1 MKSSTPLLP
10 LNDLRAA
17 FGERFQEN
25 VGLANYTTAHVGGP
39 ADGML
44 VANSAADLESF
55 IRRLWELDTPFFVL
69 GSGSNVLVSD
79 RGFRGVVI
87 LNRARNIKVDA
98 YPPCSV
104 WAESGANLGGV
115 ARQVALRGF
124 SGLEWAATVPGSV
137 GGAVYGNAGAH
148 GSDMQKSLLLAE
160 ILHPE
165 SGKQEWPVDRME
177 YAYRSSAL
185 KRQNLQA
192 CVLSARL
199 KLVQSTPD
207 EVKARMEKFSEQR
220 RSTQPPGATLGSM
233 FKNPPGDYAG
243 RLIEATGLKG
253 ARAGDA
259 EISPIHANFFV
270 NQGAASAADIYTLI
284 HTAQEKVLDQ
294 FGICLELE
302 VEQIGDWS
310 SQPAPQS
317 NIVERNE

>member
-1 MKSSTPLLP
+1 MKSSTPPLP
-10 LNDLRAA
+10 LNSLRAA

-25 VGLANYTTAHVGGP
+25 VGLSNYTTARVGGP

-44 VANSAADLESF
+44 VANSAADLEFF
-55 IRRLWELDTPFFVL
+55 IRRLWDLDTAFFVL

-79 RGFRGVVI
+79 AGFRGVVI
-87 LNRARNIKVDA
+87 LNRARNIKIDA
-98 YPPCSV
+98 HPPCTV

-148 GSDMQKSLLLAE
+148 ASDMHKSLLLAE
-160 ILHPE
+160 ILHRE
-165 SGKQEWPVDRME
+165 SGKQEWPVERME

-199 KLVQSTPD
+199 KLVQSTPE

-220 RSTQPPGATLGSM
+220 RSTQPPGATMGSM

-243 RLIEATGLKG
+243 RLIEAAGLKG

-270 NQGAASAADIYTLI
+270 NQGAATAADIYTLI
-284 HTAQEKVLDQ
+284 RTAQEKVLDQ

-302 VEQIGDWS
+302 VERIGDWS
-310 SQPAPQS
+310 SEPAPQS